1 MAIEGSGVEL
11 CEDVDLVDGA
21 VDTVAHWNID
31 EPVCPANGHL
41 PRQHDHA
48 TSARPCFTYKHISK
62 EKFPELNDPERVSYL
77 PTALKCICLGH

>member
-21 VDTVAHWNID
+21 VNTVAHWNID

-41 PRQHDHA
+41 PRQHDHILL
-48 TSARPCFTYKHISK
+48 TSTSLRKYFQS
-62 EKFPELNDPERVSYL
+62 
-77 PTALKCICLGH
+77 